1 MTIMDPRLEQFIDQ
15 KYISLETYRKDQT
28 PVKTPVWF
36 IINNDRIHITT
47 KETTGKVKRLK
58 NNQNARIAICSMKGD
73 IKSNWV
79 NVGVQKITQESDVE
93 KIVKLR
99 KKKYGFSA
107 KLISMFTSQKGK
119 TVAYSLELLN
129 R

>member
-1 MTIMDPRLEQFIDQ
+1 MDSRLDQFTDQ
-15 KYISLETYRKDQT
+15 KYINLETYRKDQT

-36 IINNDRIHITT
+36 IINNDRILITT
-47 KETTGKVKRLK
+47 KETTGKVKRLQ

-107 KLISMFTSQKGK
+107 RLISMFTSQKGK
-119 TVAYSLELLN
+119 TVAYSLEFTDS
-129 R
+129 

>member
-1 MTIMDPRLEQFIDQ
+1 MDSRLEQFTDQ
-15 KYISLETYRKDQT
+15 KYINLETYRKDQT

-47 KETTGKVKRLK
+47 KETTGKVKRLR
-58 NNQNARIAICSMKGD
+58 NNQTARIAICSIKGD

-79 NVGVQKITQESDVE
+79 DVDVQKIIQESDVE

-107 KLISMFTSQKGK
+107 RLISMFTSQKGK
-119 TVAYSLELLN
+119 TVAYSLEFTD